1 MIAKLRISYSHQE
14 MFYQE
19 VFVKFHE
26 FPENIRARISYVRD
40 KKNERTKK
48 TCIKA
53 IARTVML
60 SETKRVRKGGC

>member
-1 MIAKLRISYSHQE
+1 

-26 FPENIRARISYVRD
+26 FPENISARISYVRD
-40 KKNERTKK
+40 KKNERTEK